1 MTAWVPLPLS
11 QNRFQTHCE
20 ALNGLTYIDWPQA
33 FVLVIGGD
41 NYKVETI
48 LANREA
54 ALQANWD
61 ATAIAR
67 EWKSAVLEQAHRDE

>member
-1 MTAWVPLPLS
+1 MTPWVPLPLS

-48 LANREA
+48 LANPVGASPIEGCVA
-54 ALQANWD
+54 FLN
-61 ATAIAR
+61 
-67 EWKSAVLEQAHRDE
+67 